1 MASGYFRSLRFDAS
15 TLVGAMLGLALL
27 VPAGSAQAQAQKVDV
42 DLEHAAVTWTI
53 SHGGFTSVMGQFR
66 QINKAEMTF
75 DRKDPSNSKV
85 SVEIEAAS
93 IDSNHAY
100 RDNWIRSEA
109 ELDVWKHRTITFE
122 STKIEKTGENTGKMT
137 GNLTMHGVTHPVTM
151 DVAYNKSG
159 LHLSKKYTIDGFT
172 AKGKLKRTDYG
183 MKAFIPWIGEE
194 VEFVIQFE
202 TKRPND
208 PT

>member
-1 MASGYFRSLRFDAS
+1 MVFGHFRCAPFNAA
-15 TLVGAMLGLALL
+15 TLIAAALSLGLLL
-27 VPAGSAQAQAQKVDV
+27 PATPAKAQPQKVDV
-42 DLEHAAVTWTI
+42 DLEHVAVTWSI
-53 SHGGFTSVMGQFR
+53 SHGGFSSVMGQFR
-66 QINKAEMTF
+66 QINKAEMAF
-75 DRKDPSNSKV
+75 DRKDPANSKV

-151 DVAYNKSG
+151 DVTYNKSG

-172 AKGKLKRTDYG
+172 AKGKLKRTDFG

-194 VEFVIQFE
+194 VEFVIQLE
-202 TKRPND
+202 SKRPND

>member
-1 MASGYFRSLRFDAS
+1 
-15 TLVGAMLGLALL
+15 
-27 VPAGSAQAQAQKVDV
+27 
-42 DLEHAAVTWTI
+42 
-53 SHGGFTSVMGQFR
+53 MGQFR

-75 DRKDPSNSKV
+75 DRKDPANSKI

-100 RDNWIRSEA
+100 RDNWIRSET
-109 ELDVWKHRTITFE
+109 ELDVWKHRTITFD
-122 STKIEKTGENTGKMT
+122 STKIEKTGENTGRMT

-151 DVAYNKSG
+151 DVTYNKSG
-159 LHLSKKYTIDGFT
+159 MHLSKKYTIDGFT
-172 AKGKLKRTDYG
+172 AKGKLKRTDFG

-194 VEFVIQFE
+194 VEFVIQLE
-202 TKRPND
+202 SKRPND

>member
-1 MASGYFRSLRFDAS
+1 MVFGHFRCVPINAA
-15 TLVGAMLGLALL
+15 TLIAAALSVALL
-27 VPAGSAQAQAQKVDV
+27 LPAASAQAQPQKVDV
-42 DLEHAAVTWTI
+42 DLEHVAVTWTI
-53 SHGGFTSVMGQFR
+53 SHGGFSSVMGQFR
-66 QINKAEMTF
+66 QINKAEMTL
-75 DRKDPSNSKV
+75 DRKDPANSKV

-100 RDNWIRSEA
+100 RDNWIRSET

-122 STKIEKTGENTGKMT
+122 STKIEKTGEKTGTMT

-151 DVAYNKSG
+151 DVTYNKSG
-159 LHLSKKYTIDGFT
+159 MHLSKKYTIDGFT
-172 AKGKLKRTDYG
+172 AKGKLKRTDFG

-194 VEFVIQFE
+194 VEFVIQLE
-202 TKRPND
+202 SKRPND

>member
-1 MASGYFRSLRFDAS
+1 MTLSYFRYVRFSSA
-15 TLVGAMLGLALL
+15 TLLAAAMGLALL
-27 VPAGSAQAQAQKVDV
+27 LPAAPARAQAQKVDV
-42 DLEHAAVTWTI
+42 DLEHVAVTWTV
-53 SHGGFTSVMGQFR
+53 SHGGFSLVMGQFR

-75 DRKDPSNSKV
+75 DRKDPAASKI

-93 IDSNHAY
+93 IDSNHPY

-122 STKIEKTGENTGKMT
+122 STKIEKTGENTGKMI

-151 DVAYNKSG
+151 DVTYNKSG

-172 AKGKLKRTDYG
+172 AKGKLKRTDFG

-194 VEFVIQFE
+194 VEFVIQLE
-202 TKRPND
+202 SKRPND

>member
-1 MASGYFRSLRFDAS
+1 MIFGHVRRVPLKAAAYIAVMLS
-15 TLVGAMLGLALL
+15 LGLLL
-27 VPAGSAQAQAQKVDV
+27 AAAPAAAQPQKVDV
-42 DLEHAAVTWTI
+42 DLEHVAVTWSI
-53 SHGGFTSVMGQFR
+53 SHGGFSSVMGQFR

-75 DRKDPSNSKV
+75 DRKDPANSKIN
-85 SVEIEAAS
+85 VEIEAAS

-151 DVAYNKSG
+151 DVTYNKSG

-172 AKGKLKRTDYG
+172 AKGKLKRTDFG

-194 VEFVIQFE
+194 VEFVIQLE
-202 TKRPND
+202 SKRPND

>member
-1 MASGYFRSLRFDAS
+1 MVFGYFRCVPFKVA
-15 TLVGAMLGLALL
+15 TLMAAMLGLGLL
-27 VPAGSAQAQAQKVDV
+27 LPAATAQAQPQKVDV
-42 DLEHAAVTWTI
+42 DLEHVAVTWSI

-66 QINKAEMTF
+66 QINKAEMTL
-75 DRKDPSNSKV
+75 DRKDPANSKV

-100 RDNWIRSEA
+100 RDNWIRSET
-109 ELDVWKHRTITFE
+109 ELDVWKHRTINFE
-122 STKIEKTGENTGKMT
+122 STKIEKTGENTGRMT

-151 DVAYNKSG
+151 DVTYNKSG
-159 LHLSKKYTIDGFT
+159 MHLSKKYTIDGFT
-172 AKGKLKRTDYG
+172 AKGKLKRTDFG

-194 VEFVIQFE
+194 VEFVIQLE
-202 TKRPND
+202 SKRPND

>member
-1 MASGYFRSLRFDAS
+1 MFGCFRCMSFGSA
-15 TLVGAMLGLALL
+15 TLLAAAFGLALL
-27 VPAGSAQAQAQKVDV
+27 LPATPAQSQAQKVDV
-42 DLEHAAVTWTI
+42 DLEHVAVTWTI

-75 DRKDPSNSKV
+75 DRKDPANSKV

-122 STKIEKTGENTGKMT
+122 STKIEKTGENSGKMT
-137 GNLTMHGVTHPVTM
+137 GNLTMHGVTHPGHVWT
-151 DVAYNKSG
+151 
-159 LHLSKKYTIDGFT
+159 
-172 AKGKLKRTDYG
+172 
-183 MKAFIPWIGEE
+183 
-194 VEFVIQFE
+194 
-202 TKRPND
+202 
-208 PT
+208 

>member
-1 MASGYFRSLRFDAS
+1 MMFGNFRCVPLKAATLMAAALS
-15 TLVGAMLGLALL
+15 LGLLL
-27 VPAGSAQAQAQKVDV
+27 AAAPATAQPQKVDV
-42 DLEHAAVTWTI
+42 DLEHVAVTWSI
-53 SHGGFTSVMGQFR
+53 SHGGFSSVMGQFR

-75 DRKDPSNSKV
+75 DRKDPANSKIN
-85 SVEIEAAS
+85 VEIEAAS

-151 DVAYNKSG
+151 DVTYNKSG

-172 AKGKLKRTDYG
+172 AKGKLKRTDFG

-194 VEFVIQFE
+194 VEFVIQLE
-202 TKRPND
+202 SKRPND

>member
-1 MASGYFRSLRFDAS
+1 MMFGYFRCAPGNGTAFVAS
-15 TLVGAMLGLALL
+15 AFALALL
-27 VPAGSAQAQAQKVDV
+27 FAAAPANAQPQKVDV
-42 DLEHAAVTWTI
+42 DLEHVAVTWTI
-53 SHGGFTSVMGQFR
+53 SHGGFSSVMGQFR
-66 QINKAEMTF
+66 QINKAEMTL
-75 DRKDPSNSKV
+75 DRKDPANSKV

-100 RDNWIRSEA
+100 RDNWIRSET

-122 STKIEKTGENTGKMT
+122 STKIEKTGEKTGTMT

-151 DVAYNKSG
+151 DVTYNKSG
-159 LHLSKKYTIDGFT
+159 MHLSKKYTIDGFT
-172 AKGKLKRTDYG
+172 AKGKLKRTDFG

-194 VEFVIQFE
+194 VEFVIQLE
-202 TKRPND
+202 SKRPND

>member
-1 MASGYFRSLRFDAS
+1 MMFGHIRCMPFNAA
-15 TLVGAMLGLALL
+15 TLCAAALSLGLLL
-27 VPAGSAQAQAQKVDV
+27 PAAPAAAEPQKVDA
-42 DLEHAAVTWTI
+42 DLEHVQVTWSI
-53 SHGGFTSVMGQFR
+53 SHGGFSSVMGQFR

-75 DRKDPSNSKV
+75 DRKDPANSKV

-109 ELDVWKHRTITFE
+109 ELNVWKHRTITFD

-151 DVAYNKSG
+151 DVTYNKSG

-172 AKGKLKRTDYG
+172 AKGKLKRTDFG

>member
-1 MASGYFRSLRFDAS
+1 MAFGCFRSMTFNAA
-15 TLVGAMLGLALL
+15 TLGAAVIALALL
-27 VPAGSAQAQAQKVDV
+27 PATPLRAQPQKVDV
-42 DLEHAAVTWTI
+42 DLEHVAVTWTV
-53 SHGGFTSVMGQFR
+53 SHGGFSLVMGQFR

-75 DRKDPSNSKV
+75 DRKDPANSKI

-109 ELDVWKHRTITFE
+109 ELDVWKHRTINFE

-151 DVAYNKSG
+151 DVTYNKSG
-159 LHLSKKYTIDGFT
+159 MHLSKKYTIDGFT
-172 AKGKLKRTDYG
+172 AKGKLKRTDFG

-194 VEFVIQFE
+194 VEFVIQLE
-202 TKRPND
+202 SKRPND

>member
-1 MASGYFRSLRFDAS
+1 MAFGIFRSAPAYGGTLLGAS
-15 TLVGAMLGLALL
+15 VGLMLLLPSAPAL
-27 VPAGSAQAQAQKVDV
+27 AQAQKVNV
-42 DLEHAAVTWTI
+42 DLEHVAVTWSI
-53 SHGGFTSVMGQFR
+53 SHGGFSSVMGQFR

-93 IDSNHAY
+93 IDSNHPY

-151 DVAYNKSG
+151 DVTYNKSG

-172 AKGKLKRTDYG
+172 AKGKLKRTDFG

-194 VEFVIQFE
+194 VEFVIQLE
-202 TKRPND
+202 TQRPND

>member
-1 MASGYFRSLRFDAS
+1 MTFGYVRCVPFKAA
-15 TLVGAMLGLALL
+15 TLIAAALGLGLL
-27 VPAGSAQAQAQKVDV
+27 LPASSAQAQPQKVDV
-42 DLEHAAVTWTI
+42 DLEHVAVTWSI
-53 SHGGFTSVMGQFR
+53 SHGGFSSVMGQFR

-75 DRKDPSNSKV
+75 DRKDPANSKI

-100 RDNWIRSEA
+100 RDNWIRSET
-109 ELDVWKHRTITFE
+109 ELDVWKHRTITFD
-122 STKIEKTGENTGKMT
+122 STKIEKTGDNTGRMT

-151 DVAYNKSG
+151 DVTYNKSG
-159 LHLSKKYTIDGFT
+159 MHLSKKYTIDGFT
-172 AKGKLKRTDYG
+172 AKGKLKRTDFG

-194 VEFVIQFE
+194 VEFVIQLE
-202 TKRPND
+202 SKRPND